1 MWPPLSGRPLGSSEA
16 LLYLCAGQQENAI
29 IDRTGRQRMLRMMR
43 DHAMRLSA
51 AALLLIAAATAPHLA
66 SAQAQAQVLAPA
78 SGGPVD
84 PALIQD
90 LVVANHV
97 LTDQGVLDGFGH
109 VSVRHPGNPERFL
122 MSRSL
127 APALVKAD
135 DIMEYDLDGNPVDAK
150 GRTSFLE
157 RFIHAEVYRARPDV
171 MSVVHTHSPSVIPF
185 STTQM
190 PMRPM
195 YHISAFLSPSVPVF
209 DIRKAAGMTNMLVGN
224 SEIGKALAQALGT
237 ASVALMR
244 GHGNVVVGPSLTLAV
259 FRAVYT
265 ETNAR
270 LQAQAVGIGGP
281 ITFLDPEEAEKANKV
296 LEQIHLRAWDL
307 WKRAALANMSK

>member
-1 MWPPLSGRPLGSSEA
+1 
-16 LLYLCAGQQENAI
+16 
-29 IDRTGRQRMLRMMR
+29 MLRTMR
-43 DHAMRLSA
+43 GHAVRLSA
-51 AALLLIAAATAPHLA
+51 AALFLAVAAAQPLP
-66 SAQAQAQVLAPA
+66 AQAPAAPA
-78 SGGPVD
+78 PATGGPVD
-84 PALIQD
+84 PALIED

-97 LTDQGVLDGFGH
+97 LTDQSVLDGFGH
-109 VSVRHPGNPERFL
+109 VSVRHPGNPQRFL

-135 DIMEYDLDGNPVDAK
+135 DIMEYDLDGNAVDTR

-171 MSVVHTHSPSVIPF
+171 MAVVHSHSPNVIPF
-185 STTQM
+185 GTTQM
-190 PMRPM
+190 AMRPM
-195 YHISAFLSPSVPVF
+195 YHIAAFLSPSVPVF
-209 DIRKAAGMTNMLVGN
+209 EIRKAAGMTNMLVGN
-224 SEIGKALAQALGT
+224 SEIGKALAQALGQS
-237 ASVALMR
+237 SVALMR

-270 LQAQAVGIGGP
+270 LQAQAVAIGGP

-307 WKRAALANMSK
+307 WKRAALANMKK

>member
-1 MWPPLSGRPLGSSEA
+1 MSGTQVARVVALS
-16 LLYLCAGQQENAI
+16 
-29 IDRTGRQRMLRMMR
+29 
-43 DHAMRLSA
+43 
-51 AALLLIAAATAPHLA
+51 LLLAGAIVQ
-66 SAQAQAQVLAPA
+66 SAVAQPQPGPPA

-84 PALIQD
+84 AALIED

-109 VSVRHPGNPERFL
+109 VSVRHPGNPSRFL

-135 DIMEYDLDGNPVDAK
+135 DIMEYDLDGSPVDAK

-171 MSVVHTHSPSVIPF
+171 MAVVHSHSPSVIPF
-185 STTQM
+185 GTTQM
-190 PMRPM
+190 AMQPM
-195 YHISAFLSPSVPVF
+195 YHIAAFLSPSVPVF
-209 DIRKAAGMTNMLVGN
+209 EIRKAAGMTNMLVGN
-224 SEIGKALAQALGT
+224 SEIGKALAQTLGN

-307 WKRAALANMSK
+307 WKRAALANMKK

>member
-1 MWPPLSGRPLGSSEA
+1 
-16 LLYLCAGQQENAI
+16 
-29 IDRTGRQRMLRMMR
+29 MLRMMR

-66 SAQAQAQVLAPA
+66 SAQAQAQALAPA

-135 DIMEYDLDGNPVDAK
+135 DIMEYDLDGNAVDAK

-209 DIRKAAGMTNMLVGN
+209 EIRKAAGMTNMLVGN
-224 SEIGKALAQALGT
+224 SEIGKALAQALGK

-281 ITFLDPEEAEKANKV
+281 ITFLDPEEAEKANKM

-307 WKRAALANMSK
+307 WKRAALANMNK